1 MRTPCLL
8 LFAAGLLT
16 GCFDDASQYAQRLVG
31 SWRADSMVMGQLAD
45 SRLHI
50 MREGDY
56 ILDNRGSAKVAQ
68 MAPSGSGRWA
78 VLRDELELL
87 AQQASP
93 LSGVGL
99 EQVPSFPS
107 RLEIVSLQQD
117 RLVTRD
123 HFGVKVEWVRI
134 NPLN

>member
-8 LFAAGLLT
+8 LLVAGLLS

-31 SWRADSMVMGQLAD
+31 SWRADGMVMGKPTD
-45 SRLHI
+45 SQLHI
-50 MREGDY
+50 LREGDY

-68 MAPSGSGRWA
+68 MAPSGRGRWS

-87 AQQASP
+87 AMQASP

-99 EQVPSFPS
+99 EQIPPSS

-123 HFGVKVEWVRI
+123 NYGVKVEWVRM

>member
-1 MRTPCLL
+1 MRTSCVLL
-8 LFAAGLLT
+8 LAASLLS

-31 SWRADSMVMGQLAD
+31 SWRADGMVMGKPTD
-45 SRLHI
+45 SQLHI
-50 MREGDY
+50 LREGDY
-56 ILDNRGSAKVAQ
+56 ILDNGGSAKVAQ
-68 MAPSGSGRWA
+68 MAPSGRGRWS

-87 AQQASP
+87 AMQASP

-99 EQVPSFPS
+99 EQVPSPA

-123 HFGVKVEWVRI
+123 NYGVKVEWVRI

>member
-1 MRTPCLL
+1 MRTPCLIL
-8 LFAAGLLT
+8 LAASLLG
-16 GCFDDASQYAQRLVG
+16 GCVDDASEYTQHLVG
-31 SWRADSMVMGQLAD
+31 SWRSAGMVMGKPAD
-45 SRLHI
+45 SWLHI

-56 ILDNRGSAKVAQ
+56 ILDNRDSAKVAQ

-87 AQQASP
+87 ALQASP

-99 EQVPSFPS
+99 EQVPS

-123 HFGVKVEWVRI
+123 PYGVKVEWVRI

>member
-1 MRTPCLL
+1 MRVPCVFLL
-8 LFAAGLLT
+8 ATALLS
-16 GCFDDASQYAQRLVG
+16 GCLDDAGEYAQRLVG
-31 SWRADSMVMGQLAD
+31 SWRADGLVMGKPTD

-50 MREGDY
+50 MSEGDY
-56 ILDNRGSAKVAQ
+56 ILDNRSSARVAQ
-68 MAPSGSGRWA
+68 MAPSGSGRWS

-87 AQQASP
+87 ALQASP

-99 EQVPSFPS
+99 EQVPS

-123 HFGVKVEWVRI
+123 SYGVKVEWVRI
-134 NPLN
+134 DPLN